1 MHAQI
6 GKFELGQRLAT
17 MALRGSQFFLVG
29 FGSSALG
36 HSLTIQLVS
45 YALSRRQVFEVV
57 LREFAVNNRKHQD
70 GTMLTAC
77 KPGWHLF
84 KAVSGTCNT

>member
-1 MHAQI
+1 VDLQI
-6 GKFELGQRLAT
+6 GKFQLGQRLAT

-45 YALSRRQVFEVV
+45 CPSPVQQGGPSQLY
-57 LREFAVNNRKHQD
+57 
-70 GTMLTAC
+70 C
-77 KPGWHLF
+77 
-84 KAVSGTCNT
+84 